1 MTKNKTPLQ
10 IVSGPLTNKCLIA
23 APDVTNMFFASSVVY
38 ICEHS
43 DVGTTGIIVN
53 KPSSISFQEV
63 LTQLKIP
70 SRSLN
75 NDYSKVL
82 WGGPEEQIRGFILHS
97 ADYSGFET
105 KSVTEDIS
113 LTASIDV
120 VDDIAKGNGPK
131 EHLLALGYSHW
142 DAGRIELEISANLWL
157 VMDSDKDFLF
167 NCPPAFKWK
176 KALSMI
182 GIDPLMLSLDQ
193 GSV

>member
-1 MTKNKTPLQ
+1 MRKNNIKSQ

-23 APDVTNMFFASSVVY
+23 APDISDIRFASSVVY

-43 DVGTTGIIVN
+43 DNGATGLIVN
-53 KPSSISFQEV
+53 KPSSVRFEEV
-63 LTQLKIP
+63 LSQLGILP
-70 SRSLN
+70 SETKLS
-75 NDYSKVL
+75 YPKVL

-97 ADYSGFET
+97 SDYTGFET

-113 LTASIDV
+113 LTATIDV
-120 VDDIAKGNGPK
+120 LNEIAKGFGPK
-131 EHLLALGYSHW
+131 ERLLTLGHMQW
-142 DAGRIELEISANLWL
+142 DAGRIEVEIAANLWF
-157 VMDSDKDFLF
+157 VMDADNDFLF
-167 NCPPAFKWK
+167 NCPASFKWK